1 MQWQDTVRRLFMYLV
16 IILIF
21 RCGHFKGSAALIHTF
36 PCIVRHLVTC
46 GKNSIFTSALQHTSF
61 T

>member
-1 MQWQDTVRRLFMYLV
+1 MQWQDTVRRFFMYLV
-16 IILIF
+16 MTLMF

-46 GKNSIFTSALQHTSF
+46 GEK
-61 T
+61 